1 MKVICHEDF
10 KESYCSD
17 PAAADGRIEAV
28 IEVIEDRVEFIDAIP
43 ADEGD
48 ILACHTD
55 NHVAHVRRQGLYD
68 IAALAAGGA
77 IQADFNGLIE
87 PCFLKRETGLVLFQ
101 GMVNKMRTCP
111 QFTCP
116 QFTLLYSIFLP
127 IRFNNKIYILVP
139 PA

>member
-1 MKVICHEDF
+1 MKVIYHEDF

-28 IEVIEDRVEFIDAIP
+28 VEAIEGRVEFVEAIP

-77 IQADFNGLIE
+77 IQAASFGLVE
-87 PCFLKRETGLVLFQ
+87 PC
-101 GMVNKMRTCP
+101 
-111 QFTCP
+111 
-116 QFTLLYSIFLP
+116 
-127 IRFNNKIYILVP
+127 
-139 PA
+139 

>member
-68 IAALAAGGA
+68 IAALAGGA
-77 IQADFNGLIE
+77 LSRQ
-87 PCFLKRETGLVLFQ
+87 PSTVLSNPALPLQ
-101 GMVNKMRTCP
+101 DHRDTTHRRTAHGACAFSGHG
-111 QFTCP
+111 Q
-116 QFTLLYSIFLP
+116 
-127 IRFNNKIYILVP
+127 
-139 PA
+139 

>member
-1 MKVICHEDF
+1 MKVIYHEDF

-28 IEVIEDRVEFIDAIP
+28 IEVIEDRVKFIDAIP

-77 IQADFNGLIE
+77 IQAAFNGLVK
-87 PCFLKRETGLVLFQ
+87 PCFALTRPPGHHASANSSWGLCFF
-101 GMVNKMRTCP
+101 RAW
-111 QFTCP
+111 
-116 QFTLLYSIFLP
+116 SI
-127 IRFNNKIYILVP
+127 K
-139 PA
+139 